1 MTRTFNKIGKIVAVS
16 IGIVLMGAVFASTK
30 AETTDNVIECSGNEI
45 KTDTSIEKGECE
57 DGKRKG
63 VWKYYD
69 KDGYIQKEITW
80 QNGEIVLQKE
90 YDKNENP
97 KLTTAYNKG
106 KVVSK
111 RKYGYDNGVFLDA
124 DQSNEQFLTH
134 YYTEDNVSVERE
146 YSIASLIRQTNNK
159 IYEARKEA
167 AKIAEQR
174 AQSKVK
180 KPTMQ
185 EVKRAKDRGQDA
197 MKTYREKLNAQYEK
211 EWQIELAKIPT
222 MPNFDSYSNDELITY
237 IKNNKIFPMREVI
250 KFVKFSPTIEGD
262 TTENLILLWED
273 DDGPLDIHFEDTKK
287 SLGKIYEDSAGRGF
301 YCEDKGINDY
311 TCRTFAKHY
320 KQLIDKSAYKNMIY
334 KVLPKPKNL

>member
-1 MTRTFNKIGKIVAVS
+1 MRNETFNKIGKIVAVS

-45 KTDTSIEKGECE
+45 KTNTSIEKGECE

-106 KVVSK
+106 EVVSK
-111 RKYGYDNGVFLDA
+111 CEYMQGELSSF
-124 DQSNEQFLTH
+124 TH
-134 YYTEDNVSVERE
+134 YYTEDNVSIERE
-146 YSIASLIRQTNNK
+146 YGIASLIRQK

-197 MKTYREKLNAQYEK
+197 METYREKLKAQEEK

-222 MPNFDSYSNDELITY
+222 PNFDSCSNDELITY
-237 IKNNKIFPMREVI
+237 IKNNEEFPIREVI

-262 TTENLILLWED
+262 TTKNLILSWE
-273 DDGPLDIHFEDTKK
+273 GNEILFKNTKRE
-287 SLGKIYEDSAGRGF
+287 L
-301 YCEDKGINDY
+301 
-311 TCRTFAKHY
+311 
-320 KQLIDKSAYKNMIY
+320 
-334 KVLPKPKNL
+334 

>member
-1 MTRTFNKIGKIVAVS
+1 MV
-16 IGIVLMGAVFASTK
+16 
-30 AETTDNVIECSGNEI
+30 
-45 KTDTSIEKGECE
+45 
-57 DGKRKG
+57 
-63 VWKYYD
+63 D
-69 KDGYIQKEITW
+69 KD
-80 QNGEIVLQKE
+80 
-90 YDKNENP
+90 ENP

-106 KVVSK
+106 EVVSK
-111 RKYGYDNGVFLDA
+111 RKYAGYNEYNEYNGNYEH
-124 DQSNEQFLTH
+124 NEYGSITH
-134 YYTEDNVSVERE
+134 YYTEDNVSIERE
-146 YSIASLIRQTNNK
+146 YSIGSLISKENNK

-185 EVKRAKDRGQDA
+185 EVKRAKDRKQDA
-197 MKTYREKLNAQYEK
+197 MNTYREKLKAQEEK

-262 TTENLILLWED
+262 TTENLILSWRADYEIL
-273 DDGPLDIHFEDTKK
+273 FKDTKK
-287 SLGKIYEDSAGRGF
+287 ELGKIELDHLYNDKKD
-301 YCEDKGINDY
+301 YCSSPSSEHY

-320 KQLIDKSAYKNMIY
+320 KQLIDKSAYKNRIY
-334 KVLPKPKNL
+334 GALPKPKNL

>member
-30 AETTDNVIECSGNEI
+30 ADNVIECSGNEI

-90 YDKNENP
+90 YDKDENL

-106 KVVSK
+106 EVVSK
-111 RKYGYDNGVFLDA
+111 RKYSGYNEYNEYNGDYE
-124 DQSNEQFLTH
+124 SNEYGSITH
-134 YYTEDNVSVERE
+134 YYTEDNVSIERE
-146 YSIASLIRQTNNK
+146 YSIGSLISKENNK

-167 AKIAEQR
+167 AKIVEQR

-185 EVKRAKDRGQDA
+185 EVKRAKDRKQDA
-197 MKTYREKLNAQYEK
+197 MKTYREKLSAQYEK

-237 IKNNKIFPMREVI
+237 IKNNKISPMREVI

-262 TTENLILLWED
+262 TTENLILLWRA
-273 DDGPLDIHFEDTKK
+273 GYDILFKDTEKK
-287 SLGKIYEDSAGRGF
+287 LGKIELDYLYNDPKDS
-301 YCEDKGINDY
+301 CEESYSEHY

-320 KQLIDKSAYKNMIY
+320 KQLIDKSAYKDRIY
-334 KVLPKPKNL
+334 KALPKPKNL

>member
-1 MTRTFNKIGKIVAVS
+1 MTRTFNKMGKIVAVS

-90 YDKNENP
+90 YDKNENL

-111 RKYGYDNGVFLDA
+111 RKYNEYDGYVY
-124 DQSNEQFLTH
+124 SSITH

-185 EVKRAKDRGQDA
+185 EVKRAKDRKQDA
-197 MKTYREKLNAQYEK
+197 MKTYREKLKAQAE
-211 EWQIELAKIPT
+211 
-222 MPNFDSYSNDELITY
+222 
-237 IKNNKIFPMREVI
+237 
-250 KFVKFSPTIEGD
+250 
-262 TTENLILLWED
+262 
-273 DDGPLDIHFEDTKK
+273 K
-287 SLGKIYEDSAGRGF
+287 SLLCQI
-301 YCEDKGINDY
+301 
-311 TCRTFAKHY
+311 
-320 KQLIDKSAYKNMIY
+320 LIVTVMMS
-334 KVLPKPKNL
+334 